1 MDPEGNVKVV
11 VRVRPWSQREK
22 KASIVPVVS
31 ALSEKKEVSVI
42 KEIYG
47 RSTSKKHVY
56 QFDDVFTNFS
66 TQEEVLLKYLCSYI
80 YAHVCCCFVCF
91 DA

>member
-66 TQEEVLLKYLCSYI
+66 TQEEVLPPHKNIYI
-80 YAHVCCCFVCF
+80 HICMFVAVF
-91 DA
+91 VMF